1 MGRMT
6 LGAEA
11 GRSRQPRASAEC
23 KDMDDADQKSQVLAR
38 AADRVCSL
46 ILNPEV
52 PREAVDDEI
61 ASLRRLQQDLFP
73 GQDELFTRI
82 YLARVSRLLE
92 QFRDEPGPSL
102 A

>member
-1 MGRMT
+1 MNER
-6 LGAEA
+6 
-11 GRSRQPRASAEC
+11 
-23 KDMDDADQKSQVLAR
+23 DKSHILAQ

-46 ILNPEV
+46 ILNPEI
-52 PREAVDDEI
+52 PREAVDHEI
-61 ASLRRLQQDLFP
+61 DQLRRLQRDLFP
-73 GQDELFTRI
+73 GQDELFKRI